1 MMHVEAPDT
10 ISSLNRLFR
19 IAYRSLPAYL
29 QGIQLW
35 FGPANHPGDELVA
48 RIAADH
54 RVLAGQFA
62 EAIRKLGGVVD
73 VGEFPIEF
81 TSFND
86 LDVAFILRK
95 IRQRIGH
102 AIPILHRTVD
112 ELTSA
117 PSAQAL
123 AEHMLRLT
131 LEHQAA
137 IAEMVKTK

>member
-1 MMHVEAPDT
+1 
-10 ISSLNRLFR
+10 
-19 IAYRSLPAYL
+19 
-29 QGIQLW
+29 
-35 FGPANHPGDELVA
+35 
-48 RIAADH
+48 
-54 RVLAGQFA
+54 
-62 EAIRKLGGVVD
+62 VVD

-95 IRQRIGH
+95 ISQRIGH

-112 ELTSA
+112 ELASA

-137 IAEMVKTK
+137 IAELLKAK